1 MATWN
6 GTTGYTNDQVTQLN
20 KVTEARKT
28 ADTDTEMVDAVSLWD
43 EDNFKQRLKTYTADE
58 IKALVNIKSYS
69 VGHSDTTAT
78 VTYDTD
84 ANDYTTEEQT
94 WIAGFTI
101 KSNWIQKLPQM
112 LASAERLKA
121 LSYTSQTIIDILREY

>member
-6 GTTGYTNDQVTQLN
+6 GTDGYTDDQVTQLN
-20 KVTEARKT
+20 KVTDARKT
-28 ADTDTEMVDAVSLWD
+28 ADTPVEIEAGSMWD
-43 EDNFKQRLKTYTADE
+43 ESSFKERLKTYSADE
-58 IKALVNIKSYS
+58 IKALVNIKKYS
-69 VGHSDTTAT
+69 AGHSDTTAT

-121 LSYTSQTIIDILREY
+121 LSYTNQTIIDILREY

>member
-6 GTTGYTNDQVTQLN
+6 GTDGYTDDQVTQLN
-20 KVTEARKT
+20 KVTDARKT
-28 ADTDTEMVDAVSLWD
+28 ADTPPDMVEAVSIWNQD
-43 EDNFKQRLKTYTADE
+43 SFKERLKTYSADE
-58 IKALVNIKSYS
+58 IKALVNIKQYS
-69 VGHSDTTAT
+69 AGHSSATAT

-84 ANDYTTEEQT
+84 ANDYTSEEQT

-112 LASAERLKA
+112 LAAAARLKA
-121 LSYTSQTIIDILREY
+121 LSYSNQLIIDILREY

>member
-6 GTTGYTNDQVTQLN
+6 GTTGYTDDQVTQLN
-20 KVTEARKT
+20 KVTDARKT
-28 ADTDTEMVDAVSLWD
+28 ADTPDLLEAVSMWD
-43 EDNFKQRLKTYTADE
+43 QASFKAKLKTFTAEE

-69 VGHSDTTAT
+69 AGHSDSSAT
-78 VTYDTD
+78 VVYDTD
-84 ANDYTTEEQT
+84 ANDYTSEEQT

-112 LASAERLKA
+112 LATAQRLKTA
-121 LSYTSQTIIDILREY
+121 SWTTQSIIDVIREY

>member
-6 GTTGYTNDQVTQLN
+6 GTDGYTDDQVTQLN
-20 KVTEARKT
+20 KVTDARKT
-28 ADTDTEMVDAVSLWD
+28 EDTPENLDALSTWD
-43 EDNFKQRLKTYTADE
+43 EPSFKERLKTYSADE
-58 IKALVNIKSYS
+58 IKALVNIKKYS

-121 LSYTSQTIIDILREY
+121 LSYTDQTIIDILREY

>member
-6 GTTGYTNDQVTQLN
+6 GVDGYTDDQVTQLN
-20 KVTEARKT
+20 KVTDARK
-28 ADTDTEMVDAVSLWD
+28 AEDTPDIPDAISNWD
-43 EDNFKQRLKTYTADE
+43 EPSFKEKLKTYSADE
-58 IKALVNIKSYS
+58 IKALVNIKKYK
-69 VGHSDTTAT
+69 VGYSDTTAT

-121 LSYTSQTIIDILREY
+121 LSYTNQTIIDILREY

>member
-6 GTTGYTNDQVTQLN
+6 GTTGYTDHQVTQLN
-20 KVTEARKT
+20 KVTDARKT
-28 ADTDTEMVDAVSLWD
+28 ADTPDLLEAVSMWD
-43 EDNFKQRLKTYTADE
+43 QDSFKAKLKTYTADE

-69 VGHSDTTAT
+69 AGHSDSSAT
-78 VTYDTD
+78 VVYDTD
-84 ANDYTTEEQT
+84 ANDYTSEEQT

-112 LASAERLKA
+112 LATAQRLKTA
-121 LSYTSQTIIDILREY
+121 SWTTQSIIDVIREY

>member
-6 GTTGYTNDQVTQLN
+6 GTSGYTDDQVTQLN
-20 KVTEARKT
+20 KVTDARKT
-28 ADTDTEMVDAVSLWD
+28 ADTNTEMVEAVSMWD
-43 EDNFKQRLKTYTADE
+43 TDSFKERLKTYTADE

-78 VTYDTD
+78 VVYDTD

-101 KSNWIQKLPQM
+101 KSNWIQKIPQM

-121 LSYTSQTIIDILREY
+121 LSYTNQTIIDTLREF

>member
-6 GTTGYTNDQVTQLN
+6 GTTGYTDDQVTQLN
-20 KVTEARKT
+20 KVTDARKT
-28 ADTDTEMVDAVSLWD
+28 ADTPDLLEAVSIWNQD
-43 EDNFKQRLKTYTADE
+43 SFKAKLKTFTAAE

-69 VGHSDTTAT
+69 AGHSNTTAT
-78 VTYDTD
+78 IVYDTD
-84 ANDYTTEEQT
+84 ANDYSSEEQT

-121 LSYTSQTIIDILREY
+121 LSYTNQTIIDILREY

>member
-6 GTTGYTNDQVTQLN
+6 GTDGYTDDQVTQLN
-20 KVTEARKT
+20 KITDARKT
-28 ADTDTEMVDAVSLWD
+28 ADTDTEIIDAVSIWNQD
-43 EDNFKQRLKTYTADE
+43 SFKERLKTYSADE
-58 IKALVNIKSYS
+58 IKALVNIKSY
-69 VGHSDTTAT
+69 VAGHSDTTAT

-84 ANDYTTEEQT
+84 ANDYTSEEQT

-101 KSNWIQKLPQM
+101 KNNWIQKLPQM
-112 LASAERLKA
+112 LAAAARLKA